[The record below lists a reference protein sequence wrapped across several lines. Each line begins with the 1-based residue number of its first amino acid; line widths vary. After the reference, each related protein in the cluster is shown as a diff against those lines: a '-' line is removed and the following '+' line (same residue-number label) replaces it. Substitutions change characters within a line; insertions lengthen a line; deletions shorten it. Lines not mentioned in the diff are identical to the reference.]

1 LRTVRNTFNPRRD
14 GDSTSKGFFMKF
26 VRSASALA
34 MAAASACPAFAEA
47 PVLAAL
53 DAANAAADAA
63 ADSAAAG
70 EGSEEEQPA
79 PIVVTGARERY
90 GADRTSSATR
100 TDTPLQDVPQS
111 VSVVSEQQIEDQNLR
126 SVADVL
132 RYVPG
137 ATAAQ
142 GEGHRDQI
150 VLRGNNSTSDF
161 FVDGLRDDIQYYR
174 PLYNLERI
182 EVLRGPNAMIFGRG
196 GGGGVVNRVT
206 KQPFFQDLTGAS
218 ASLNTFGA
226 WHVDADVNVPIG
238 TGIALRFNGIYEEF
252 ASHRDVYEG
261 ELLALNPAAR
271 LLIGPETGV
280 TLSYEYVDDSRVVDR
295 GIPSR
300 AGRPLEGFRDTF
312 FGQPG
317 TNRLGFEAHILKGM
331 FDHRFSDNLTLVS
344 RVLYADYDKFYVNA
358 FPASAVSATNQVG
371 IEAYVDSFQR
381 ENLFSQTD
389 LVWEVTTGA
398 LKHTLLAGIEI
409 GHQETG
415 NQRLNGFFDSGVP
428 TTNNRLRTNAALSD
442 PIVIPPITFRPGS
455 GQRSTASEAE
465 IFAVYFQDQI
475 EVGPVELIGGLRYD
489 RFRLDAVNLLN
500 GQAFSRTDD
509 LWSPRIGIVVH
520 PVEPVSLYAS
530 YSRSFLPQSGDQ
542 FNSLD
547 LTSAA
552 LEPEKFDNYEVGVK
566 WQATAG
572 LLLSA
577 ALYQLERT
585 NTRAAGPNP
594 GEVVLTGAQRS
605 RGLEIEAV
613 GEIMPNWQLTL
624 AYTLQEAQIVQ
635 NTSAAPAGR
644 HVALVPEH
652 QFAAWTRYDF
662 HPRFGAGIGLLHQSE
677 SFASISNAVVL
688 PAFTRVD
695 LGLFVKLT
703 DRIEA
708 QVNVENLLD
717 EDYFPTAH
725 NDNNITPGAPLNAR
739 LTVRLGF

>member
-1 LRTVRNTFNPRRD
+1 
-14 GDSTSKGFFMKF
+14 MKL

-34 MAAASACPAFAEA
+34 IIAGSANPAFAEA
-47 PVLAAL
+47 PTAAPS
-53 DAANAAADAA
+53 DAASLAYDL
-63 ADSAAAG
+63 DSASA
-70 EGSEEEQPA
+70 EGEEEQPA
-79 PIVVTGARERY
+79 IIVTGTREQY
-90 GADRTSSATR
+90 GAGRTSSATR

-111 VSVVSEQQIEDQNLR
+111 ISVISEQQIEDQNLR

-174 PLYNLERI
+174 PLYNLDRI
-182 EVLRGPNAMIFGRG
+182 EVLRGSNAMIFGRG

-206 KQPFFQDLTGAS
+206 KQPFFQQQVGGS
-218 ASLNTFGA
+218 ASVNTFGA
-226 WHVDADVNVPIG
+226 WHVDGDVNLPIG
-238 TGIALRFNGIYEEF
+238 SSLAVRFNATYEEF
-252 ASHRDVYEG
+252 ANHRDVYEG
-261 ELLALNPAAR
+261 ELLALNPTAR
-271 LLIGPETGV
+271 LLIGPETGL

-295 GIPSR
+295 GVPSR
-300 AGRPLEGFRDTF
+300 AGRPLQGFRDTF

-317 TNRLGFEAHILKGM
+317 TNQLGFEAHILKGNL
-331 FDHRFSDNLTLVS
+331 DHRFSDNLSVTS
-344 RVLYADYDKFYVNA
+344 RLLYADYDKFYRNA
-358 FPASAVSATNQVG
+358 FAASPVSGTNQVG
-371 IEAYVDSFQR
+371 IEAYLDSFAR

-389 LVWEVTTGA
+389 LVWKVSTGA
-398 LKHTLLAGIEI
+398 LNHTILAGLEL
-409 GHQETG
+409 GNQETL
-415 NQRLNGFFDSGVP
+415 NARVNGFFDSGVP
-428 TTNNRLRTNAALSD
+428 TTSERRRVNVPLSD
-442 PIVIPPITFRPGS
+442 PLAIPPITFRAGAGNRSSGS
-455 GQRSTASEAE
+455 NAE
-465 IFAVYFQDQI
+465 VFALYAQNQV
-475 EVGPVELIGGLRYD
+475 EVGPVELIAGLRFD
-489 RFRLDAVNLLN
+489 RFSLDATNLLN
-500 GQAFSRTDD
+500 GQTFNRTDE
-509 LWSPRIGIVVH
+509 LWSPRVGVVLH
-520 PVEPVSLYAS
+520 PVEPVSVYAS
-530 YSRSFLPQSGDQ
+530 YSRSYLPQSGDQ
-542 FNSLD
+542 FASLD

-566 WQATAG
+566 WQATPG

-577 ALYQLERT
+577 ALYQLDRT

-605 RGLEIEAV
+605 RGLEIEAA
-613 GEIMPNWQLTL
+613 GEILPHWQVTL
-624 AYTLQEAQIVQ
+624 AYTLQEAEI
-635 NTSAAPAGR
+635 TETTAAAPAGR
-644 HVALVPEH
+644 DVALVPEH
-652 QFAAWTRYDF
+652 QFAAWTRYNF
-662 HPRFGAGIGLLHQSE
+662 HPRIGAGIGLLHQSE

-708 QVNVENLLD
+708 QVNVENVLD

-739 LTVRLGF
+739 FTVRLGF